1 MKEQAFR
8 TITLLSLLLVLAA
21 VSVNAQQLSEN
32 SIAVNIPFDFA
43 VGETKLP
50 AGNYTLRRLALTSSY
65 DRLVIQSADGRGE
78 THTGMTRPNRVS
90 EVQKQS
96 KLVFNRYGDQYFL
109 SQVWMAGSDTGRD
122 LFQSRNER
130 NLAKELKQARSKSE
144 HQKVALTASKQET
157 IE

>member
-1 MKEQAFR
+1 MKKQVLK
-8 TITLLSLLLVLAA
+8 TITILSLLLVLAA

-43 VGETKLP
+43 VDETKLP
-50 AGNYTLRRLALTSSY
+50 AGNYTLRRIALTSSY
-65 DRLVIQSADGRGE
+65 DRLVIQSADGLGD
-78 THTGMTRPNRVS
+78 THTGMTRPNRAS

-130 NLAKELKQARSKSE
+130 NLAKESKLARSKSE
-144 HQKVALTASKQET
+144 HQKVALTAAKQ
-157 IE
+157 

>member
-1 MKEQAFR
+1 MKKQVLK
-8 TITLLSLLLVLAA
+8 TITILSLLLVLAA

-32 SIAVNIPFDFA
+32 SIAINIPFDFA

-50 AGNYTLRRLALTSSY
+50 AGNYTLGRIALTSSY
-65 DRLVIQSADGRGE
+65 DRLVIQSADGLGD
-78 THTGMTRPNRVS
+78 THTGMTRPNRAS

-130 NLAKELKQARSKSE
+130 NLANESKLARSKSE
-144 HQKVALTASKQET
+144 HQKVALTAAKQ
-157 IE
+157 